1 MRGKRKKDPL
11 EESARKDGSHGDFL
25 DRNACG
31 GRQASDEQGFR
42 EFAVFT
48 AADSSFGIDIM
59 HVREIIRP
67 GPVTIAPLAP
77 AYVVGVFNL
86 RGQIITVIDLPRKL
100 ALENPVRDR
109 RSRYIVVEF
118 DGEKIG
124 IRVDSVQDVVEVPES
139 MIEKAPAGMRKEH
152 GHLFSGVIGMKDRLI
167 GILNLERLL
176 GSD

>member
-11 EESARKDGSHGDFL
+11 EETGQKDVSHRDFL
-25 DRNACG
+25 DRNAHG
-31 GRQASDEQGFR
+31 GRQATDEQGFR

-67 GPVTIAPLAP
+67 GPVTMAPLAP
-77 AYVVGVFNL
+77 PYVLGVFNL
-86 RGQIITVIDLPRKL
+86 RGQIITVIDLSRKL
-100 ALENPVRDR
+100 ALERSIKDR
-109 RSRYIVVEF
+109 GSRYIVVEF

-124 IRVDSVQDVVEVPES
+124 IHVDRVQDVVEVPEAV
-139 MIEKAPAGMRKEH
+139 IEKAPAGMRREH
-152 GHLFSGVIGMKDRLI
+152 GNLFSGVIGMKDRLV

-176 GSD
+176 GTD